1 MSRPAT
7 ATSATG
13 TGKRTLTVAWL
24 ALSAITVI
32 SWWLAPGHSGDPP
45 VPSIPITVAVVVL
58 GFVKCRMIIRYF
70 MEVRTAPRWL
80 GRSTDAWLLV
90 LWTAILV
97 IYLW

>member
-1 MSRPAT
+1 MSRPTAAT
-7 ATSATG
+7 NTTG
-13 TGKRTLTVAWL
+13 TGTRAITVAWL
-24 ALSAITVI
+24 ALSAITLI
-32 SWWLAPGHSGDPP
+32 SWWLAPGHSGGQA

-90 LWTAILV
+90 LWTAVLV